1 MQRDESD
8 MGIRSIDARITYL
21 CPGGPAVNRRFV
33 SAGVE
38 VNTGIY
44 APYPVKVRDARP
56 ISDSFTLDRHGF
68 VLLAHKSAV
77 PDFMDKDAVERIYP
91 DETAAA
97 VKAATGADFVAP
109 MGWMVR
115 TSGDLT
121 KYRKPVVGYTHK
133 GGVQPPAGEAHID
146 TSPQRADT
154 NARAVYERFRPNGP
168 GYRRYIYS
176 SFWRPFSEPPQDWPL
191 AVCESSSVRD
201 DEGVENVLVVTDR
214 IPEGEGL
221 FAPIP
226 GEEKLP
232 AAAIFHH
239 DPAHRWWYFSNMT
252 RDEALLLKFHDSD
265 RSVAWRTPHTAFQD
279 TSFANPNIRASIEV
293 RSVAFFE

>member
-1 MQRDESD
+1 MSSIEFDEN
-8 MGIRSIDARITYL
+8 IRVVDTLINYL
-21 CPGGPAVNRRFV
+21 EPGGPAVNRRFV

-38 VNTGIY
+38 ANTGTY

-56 ISDSFTLDRHGF
+56 IKDRFTLDAHGF
-68 VLLAHKSAV
+68 VLLPHKSAIA
-77 PDFMDKDAVERIYP
+77 DFMNKDEVDRIYP
-91 DETAAA
+91 DEAAEA
-97 VKAATGADFVAP
+97 IKAATGANFVAP

-121 KYRKPVVGYTHK
+121 KYRTPVKGYTHK

-146 TSPQRADT
+146 TSPQRADM

-168 GYRRYIYS
+168 GYRRFIYS
-176 SFWRPFSEPPQDWPL
+176 SFWRTFSEPPQDWPL
-191 AVCESSSVRD
+191 AVCEYGSVRD
-201 DEGVENVLVVTDR
+201 DEGVENVLMVVDR
-214 IPEGEGL
+214 IPEGDAL
-221 FAPIP
+221 LAPVP

-239 DPAHRWWYFSNMT
+239 NPAHRWWYFSGMT

-265 RSVAWRTPHTAFQD
+265 HSVAWRTPHTAFQD
-279 TSFANPNIRASIEV
+279 MSFPNPNIRYSIEV